1 MLGKLKRR
9 KSCSDFR
16 DKKAEQAS
24 HLASGLPRHCL
35 TMCLLVSAPI
45 VTSKPSGTTDK
56 IGKPRKIWPISQG
69 LKKSPYSPDKQHC
82 KKINVKPELHICSQ
96 TDDDISLWPWI
107 IKSPQTQ
114 FVVLPMAGTH
124 CPGPFPNWDS
134 RLLLLRTSQCYFNL
148 DVSRPN
154 LVIYVLLLSSAVSI
168 YLCFS

>member
-35 TMCLLVSAPI
+35 TMCLLVSAPV
-45 VTSKPSGTTDK
+45 VTSKPSSTIDK
-56 IGKPRKIWPISQG
+56 IGKPLKIWPISQG
-69 LKKSPYSPDKQHC
+69 LKKPHYSPDKQQY
-82 KKINVKPELHICSQ
+82 KKIYVKPELHICSQ

-114 FVVLPMAGTH
+114 FVVLPMAGHTAQDLFPTGTPD
-124 CPGPFPNWDS
+124 CCYSGLPRAISTWMLVGPIW
-134 RLLLLRTSQCYFNL
+134 
-148 DVSRPN
+148 
-154 LVIYVLLLSSAVSI
+154 
-168 YLCFS
+168 